1 MEKVLVTGGCGFLGT
16 HIVQKLLSRGVGHVR
31 VLALPDETSLNL
43 EGLDVELVRG
53 NILNRDDCK
62 RAVQGIDTLFHAAA
76 MFKAFMPDPTP
87 MYEVNIR
94 GTFNMLEA
102 ARRAGVGKVIYTASI
117 VALGRPEPGRL
128 GDEDTAYDA
137 WDLTFP
143 YSRAKYH
150 SRVLAEDFGH
160 WGMDVRVVCP
170 GMIFG
175 PGDIGPTPSGQIIVD
190 VLKTTSFTKA
200 PRSILKAMRGGS
212 IEGVPP
218 LYVDGGSSF
227 VDVRDVAEVHLLA
240 AERGRANR
248 RYIATAHNLTQG
260 EFVEAVSR
268 AAQIDRKFMKVPEPL
283 ARQIVRRLEK
293 HALATGSEPALSE
306 SFFEYSLKPS
316 FFSNRRSVQ
325 ELGASYRPLGVTL
338 RDAVAYFRRRGYIA

>member
-1 MEKVLVTGGCGFLGT
+1 MEKVLVTGGCGFLGS
-16 HIVQKLLSRGVGHVR
+16 HIVRALLARGIDRPR
-31 VLALPDETSLNL
+31 VLALPDESTRNL
-43 EGLDVELVRG
+43 EGLDIELVRG
-53 NILNRDDCK
+53 NILSPEGCK
-62 RAVQGIDTLFHAAA
+62 KAVDGIDTVFHAAA
-76 MFKAFMPDPTP
+76 LFKSFMPDPTP

-102 ARRAGVGKVIYTASI
+102 ARRAEVGRVIYTASI
-117 VALGRPEPGRL
+117 VALGRPEPGKL

-150 SRVLAEDFGH
+150 SRILAEDFGN
-160 WGMDVRVVCP
+160 WGMDVRIVCP

-200 PRSILKAMRGGS
+200 PRTIVKAMRGGA

-227 VDVRDVAEVHLLA
+227 VDVRDVAEVHVLA

-260 EFVEAVSR
+260 EFVEAVSK
-268 AAQIDRKFMKVPEPL
+268 AAKMDRKFVKVPEPL
-283 ARQIVRRLEK
+283 ARQVVRKLEQ
-293 HALATGSEPALSE
+293 HAIATGTEPALSQA
-306 SFFEYSLKPS
+306 FFEYSLKPS

-325 ELGASYRPLGVTL
+325 ELGASYRPLEVTL